1 MIIPMFKIYVFK
13 VHTLKVLKSLD
24 IFAEKRA
31 RMDEKEYRK
40 AIFHVF
46 VVFVREK
53 LAIFVLDA
61 Q

>member
-1 MIIPMFKIYVFK
+1 MFKIYVFK